1 MNTLF
6 WIIVAG
12 LVLLAL
18 ALIVPPLL
26 RKTPLPDDDHRQ
38 RNIKIARQ
46 RLAELRQQLQD
57 GVLDQVQFDEQ
68 YAELQLML
76 NDDLQA
82 SEAGKAPERQGR
94 WIIPILLVLL
104 PMLSLLLYVSLG
116 DINALSKVE
125 LQQTQVKAAEN
136 MAGMMGKLQQ
146 RLQQQP
152 DDVEGWIMLGRSYGF
167 LQQYQ
172 DAADAFA
179 RADKLKPDDV
189 EIMLQY
195 ANNLAMARGG
205 SMKGEPEQL
214 IARVIE
220 KAPDN
225 ANALWLAGMAMA
237 EAGDFAKAKQ
247 YWQKLLQLLPPDA
260 EGLSQVQQMLA
271 AVDQELEKQRS
282 AGPAIEIKVKVT
294 IDPALKAN
302 LQPQDAVFIYAQAVN
317 GPKMPLAIVRKQA
330 SDLPTEVVLNDQM
343 AMQGSSRLGEQQQL
357 RIVARVSKSGQAMTQ
372 PGDLLGSVELA
383 QPFAGATANVLI
395 NQEVK

>member
-82 SEAGKAPERQGR
+82 SEAVKAPERQGR

-136 MAGMMGKLQQ
+136 MAGMMDKLRQ

-172 DAADAFA
+172 DAADAFS

-343 AMQGSSRLGEQQQL
+343 AMQGGSRLGEQQQL

>member
-136 MAGMMGKLQQ
+136 MAAMMDKLRQ

-152 DDVEGWIMLGRSYGF
+152 DDVEGWVMLGRSYGF

-172 DAADAFA
+172 NAADAFA

-302 LQPQDAVFIYAQAVN
+302 LQSQDAVFIYAQAVN
-317 GPKMPLAIVRKQA
+317 GPKMPLAIVRKQG

-343 AMQGSSRLGEQQQL
+343 AMQGGSRLGEQQQL
-357 RIVARVSKSGQAMTQ
+357 RIVARVSKSGLAMTQ

>member
-26 RKTPLPDDDHRQ
+26 KKTPLPDDDHRQ

-104 PMLSLLLYVSLG
+104 PMLSLVLYVSLG

-136 MAGMMGKLQQ
+136 MAAMMDKLRQ

-152 DDVEGWIMLGRSYGF
+152 DDVEGWVMLGRSYGF

-179 RADKLKPDDV
+179 RADKLKADDV

-205 SMKGEPEQL
+205 SMKGDPEQL

-282 AGPAIEIKVKVT
+282 AGPVIEIKVKVA

-302 LQPQDAVFIYAQAVN
+302 LQSQDAVFIYAQAVN
-317 GPKMPLAIVRKQA
+317 GPKMPLAIVRKQG

-343 AMQGSSRLGEQQQL
+343 AMQGGSRLGEQEQL

-395 NQEVK
+395 NQEVQ

>member
-317 GPKMPLAIVRKQA
+317 GPKMPLAIVRKQG

-343 AMQGSSRLGEQQQL
+343 AMQGGSRLGEQQQL

>member
-136 MAGMMGKLQQ
+136 MAGMMDKLRQ

-195 ANNLAMARGG
+195 ANNLAMASGG

-317 GPKMPLAIVRKQA
+317 GPKMPLAIVRKQG

-343 AMQGSSRLGEQQQL
+343 AMQGGSRLGEQQQL

>member
-1 MNTLF
+1 LNTLF

-26 RKTPLPDDDHRQ
+26 KKTPLPDDDHRQ

-104 PMLSLLLYVSLG
+104 PMLSLVLYVSLG

-136 MAGMMGKLQQ
+136 MAAMMDKLRQ

-152 DDVEGWIMLGRSYGF
+152 DDVEGWVMLGRSYGF

-179 RADKLKPDDV
+179 RADKLKADDV

-205 SMKGEPEQL
+205 SMKGDPEQL

-282 AGPAIEIKVKVT
+282 AGPVIEIKVKVA

-302 LQPQDAVFIYAQAVN
+302 LQSQDAVFIYAQAVN
-317 GPKMPLAIVRKQA
+317 GPKMPLAIVRKQG

-343 AMQGSSRLGEQQQL
+343 AMQGGSRLGEQEQL

-395 NQEVK
+395 NQEVQ